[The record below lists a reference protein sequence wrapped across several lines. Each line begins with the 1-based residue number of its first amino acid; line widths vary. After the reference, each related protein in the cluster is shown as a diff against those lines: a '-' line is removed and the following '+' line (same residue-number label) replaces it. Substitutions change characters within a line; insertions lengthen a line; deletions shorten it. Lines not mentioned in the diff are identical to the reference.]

1 MFNHLA
7 RGIARH
13 PVWTIV
19 SWLVIAAASIALA
32 TAGVTG
38 QSLFDR
44 VNSGEPM
51 AVDSE
56 STRAD
61 TITSDASTT
70 GQSLTLIIGDVDM
83 ANPQVLAALTPPMAE
98 GAAALTALPG
108 VASAVTPAI
117 LPDGP
122 ANPAAAPLL
131 AANGRGLLMVVELDK
146 DLSAQAE
153 TDAVDRVVDELHR
166 IAAGV
171 RDAVPGA
178 TSSVGGGPLIA
189 DAIVDQMEKDLT
201 TGELVALPIALIV
214 MVVVFAGFAAAF
226 MPLFAALAAIASA
239 LGALFAT
246 TFVTDVHTSVI
257 NVVTIIGVGL
267 SIDYGLLIVSRFR
280 EELRA
285 RSPREHAHRTT
296 HLTVRA
302 LAATLTTAGRTVAF
316 SALTIAASVA
326 GLMAFK
332 PSILRTYGL
341 AGFVIVV
348 IALLTAITLV
358 PACLALLGPRMAR
371 PSILA
376 RIPGVGRAFRHRAE
390 IAPETGVFSRLA
402 GAVQAK
408 PWIVIVGVLAVLG
421 LLASPAAHMSLRS
434 STVEFLPANSD
445 QRHWLDQLRDEYP
458 ATATP
463 PITLVSLGTP
473 DQTQAFADN
482 DVASLDAVKSV
493 TTVPR
498 DGYTEVRVYLT
509 TDDPQSAEARG
520 AVANIRAMRPGFDVL
535 VTGQAGQIA
544 DYIDQ
549 LAAGAPWAALI
560 VALAT
565 LLLLFAMTGSVL
577 IPIKALLT
585 NVLSLAACMGVLTW
599 IFQDGHLADQLGF
612 TPQPGI
618 ESYIVVLLMIF
629 GFGLAMDYEMFLISR
644 IKESWDAGLDSNAAV
659 RQGLQRSGR
668 IITSAAL
675 IIIVVFAGF
684 AAGQLVII
692 KQIGMGLAIAVAL
705 DATLVRMLLVPATM
719 TVLGR
724 WNWWSPRWI
733 AGLRDRVRPSH

>member
-1 MFNHLA
+1 MFNRLA

-13 PVWTIV
+13 PLWTIV
-19 SWLVIAAASIALA
+19 AWLGIAAASIALA
-32 TAGVTG
+32 TVGVTG

-44 VNSGEPM
+44 VNSGEPV

-61 TITSDASTT
+61 TIIADASTT
-70 GQSLTLIIGDVDM
+70 GQSLTLIIGNVDM
-83 ANPQVLAALTPPMAE
+83 ADPQQVASLTPPMAQ
-98 GAAALTALPG
+98 GAETLAATPG
-108 VASAVTPAI
+108 VASAVTPVI

-146 DLSAQAE
+146 DLDANAE
-153 TDAVDRVVDELHR
+153 SDAVDRVVAELDTV
-166 IAAGV
+166 AAAV
-171 RDAVPGA
+171 RDAVPDA
-178 TSSVGGGPLIA
+178 TSSVGGAPLIA
-189 DAIVDQMEKDLT
+189 DAIIGQMEKDLT

-246 TFVTDVHTSVI
+246 TYITDVHTSVI

-285 RSPREHAHRTT
+285 RSSGDRTHRTA

-302 LAATLTTAGRTVAF
+302 LSATLATAGRTVTF

-326 GLMAFK
+326 GLVAFK

-358 PACLALLGPRMAR
+358 PACLALLGERMAR

-376 RIPGVGRAFRHRAE
+376 RIPVIGRAFRHRAE

-402 GAVQAK
+402 SAVQGK
-408 PWIVIVGVLAVLG
+408 PWVVIVGVLAVLG
-421 LLASPAAHMSLRS
+421 LLASPAMHMSVHS
-434 STVEFLPANSD
+434 STVEFLPAKSD
-445 QRHWLDQLRDEYP
+445 QRQWLEQLRSEYP
-458 ATATP
+458 ATATA
-463 PITLVSLGTP
+463 PIILVSLGDA
-473 DQTQAFADN
+473 DQTQAFADD
-482 DVASLDAVKSV
+482 DVASLDAVSSV

-498 DGYTEVRVYLT
+498 DGYTEVRVTLT
-509 TDDPQSAEARG
+509 TDDPQGAEARQ
-520 AVANIRAMRPGFDVL
+520 AVADIRALNPGFEVL
-535 VTGQAGQIA
+535 VTGQAGQLA
-544 DYIDQ
+544 DYMDQ
-549 LAAGAPWAALI
+549 LAAGAPWAAVI

-577 IPIKALLT
+577 IPIKALIT
-585 NVLSLAACMGVLTW
+585 NVLSLGACMGVLTW
-599 IFQDGHLADQLGF
+599 IFQDGHLAGQLGF
-612 TPQPGI
+612 TPQSGI

-644 IKESWDAGLDSNAAV
+644 IKESWDAGMDSGAAV

-692 KQIGMGLAIAVAL
+692 KQIGVGLAIAVAL
-705 DATLVRMLLVPATM
+705 DATLIRMLLVPATM

-724 WNWWSPRWI
+724 WNWWSPTWM
-733 AGLRDRVRPSH
+733 AGLRDRMRLSH